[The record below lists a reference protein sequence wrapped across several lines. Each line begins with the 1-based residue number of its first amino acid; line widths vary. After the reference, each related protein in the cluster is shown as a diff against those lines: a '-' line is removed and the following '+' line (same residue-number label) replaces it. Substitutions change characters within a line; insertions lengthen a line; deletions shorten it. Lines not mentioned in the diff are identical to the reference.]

1 MRLRFKN
8 FIVATFF
15 VLGLRSSLASILKLF
30 ICMLLLITTTVF
42 SASLTKIKVAQDNSI
57 VKLEFTLNQPIKYE
71 VFYLANPSRLVIDL
85 RDTALATTINNSWY
99 ANTPI
104 KNIRLGKHEDNRLRV
119 VLDLRNKLAFKYFT
133 NHNNLIIEL
142 FLGEKKSKFPAP
154 HFLLASKNTN
164 ITNDHVAQPVTQKK
178 EIVTPKELNKSLLAP
193 TNLIKE
199 EENKIADNVNVQT
212 NLTKK
217 SNLVKNM
224 LGDKVVLFG
233 EKFLPPTP
241 IFTQKKIATRDAI
254 IVIDPGHGG
263 KDPGVVGEDQ
273 TKEKDVVLAIA
284 KKIQSE
290 LNQDQGFKVL
300 LTRDSDYFL
309 ALRERLQLAHANKAD
324 LFISLHAD
332 TYQGSDYKG
341 GVTVFALSQNGATS
355 AAARWLAEKENTSEL
370 VDNITQGS
378 VELRSLLVK
387 LAQNESIAAS
397 LHAGDSI
404 LKRLANVTRL
414 HKHKVEQASFV
425 VLKSPDIP
433 SLLIESGFISDPNE
447 EKQLK
452 DPQYQAKLA
461 DAISLGIKDYF
472 ITYPV
477 SKK

>member
-1 MRLRFKN
+1 
-8 FIVATFF
+8 
-15 VLGLRSSLASILKLF
+15 
-30 ICMLLLITTTVF
+30 MLLLITTTVF
-42 SASLTKIKVAQDNSI
+42 GASLTKIKIAQDNSI
-57 VKLEFTLNQPIKYE
+57 VKLEFTVNQPIKYE

-85 RDTALATTINNSWY
+85 HNTVLAAAINQSWC

-104 KNIRLGKHEDNRLRV
+104 KNIRIGKHEDNRLRV
-119 VLDLRNKLAFKYFT
+119 VLDLRNKLAFKQFT
-133 NHNNLIIEL
+133 SHNNLIVEL
-142 FLGEKKSKFPAP
+142 FLVKKKSKFPAP
-154 HFLLASKNTN
+154 HLLPASK
-164 ITNDHVAQPVTQKK
+164 ITTVANSHVVLPPSVTQKK
-178 EIVTPKELNKSLLAP
+178 EIVIPKELNRSLPAP
-193 TNLIKE
+193 PNLVKDG
-199 EENKIADNVNVQT
+199 ENKLSDHANVQT

-217 SNLVKNM
+217 NNLVKNA
-224 LGDKVVLFG
+224 LGDKVVSFG
-233 EKFLPPTP
+233 EKFLPP
-241 IFTQKKIATRDAI
+241 IFTQKKILIRDAI

-263 KDPGVVGEDQ
+263 KDPGVVGNDQ
-273 TKEKDVVLAIA
+273 TTEKDVVLAIA

-300 LTRDSDYFL
+300 LTRDGDYFL

-341 GVTVFALSQNGATS
+341 GVTIFALSQYGATS

-370 VDNITQGS
+370 LDNTTQGS

-414 HKHKVEQASFV
+414 HTHKVEQASFV

-461 DAISLGIKDYF
+461 DAITLGIKDYF
-472 ITYPV
+472 TAYPV
-477 SKK
+477 SEK

>member
-8 FIVATFF
+8 FIVVTSES
-15 VLGLRSSLASILKLF
+15 LRSSLASILKLL
-30 ICMLLLITTTVF
+30 ICILLLITTTVF
-42 SASLTKIKVAQDNSI
+42 GASLSKIKITRDNFV

-71 VFYLANPSRLVIDL
+71 AFYLANPSRLVIDL
-85 RDTALATTINNSWY
+85 SNTTLTTAIDQSWY

-104 KNIRLGKHEDNRLRV
+104 KNIRLGKHEDNSLRV
-119 VLDLRNKLAFKYFT
+119 VLDLHNKLVFKHFT
-133 NHNNLIIEL
+133 NHNDLIIEL
-142 FLGEKKSKFPAP
+142 FLGEKKVKVPAP
-154 HFLLASKNTN
+154 FNMVQ
-164 ITNDHVAQPVTQKK
+164 DG
-178 EIVTPKELNKSLLAP
+178 
-193 TNLIKE
+193 
-199 EENKIADNVNVQT
+199 ENKISDHHANAQI

-217 SNLVKNM
+217 NNLAKKK
-224 LGDKVVLFG
+224 LADKVISFSR
-233 EKFLPPTP
+233 KIFSP
-241 IFTQKKIATRDAI
+241 IFTQKKLPVRDVI

-263 KDPGVVGEDQ
+263 KDPGVVGNDQ

-290 LNQDQGFKVL
+290 LNQGQGFKVL
-300 LTRDSDYFL
+300 LTRDGDYFL

-332 TYQGSDYKG
+332 TYQGADYKG

-370 VDNITQGS
+370 VDNTTQGS

-387 LAQNESIAAS
+387 LAQNASIAAS
-397 LHAGDSI
+397 LHAGDAI

-414 HKHKVEQASFV
+414 HTHKVEQASFV

-452 DPQYQAKLA
+452 DSGYQAKLA

-472 ITYPV
+472 AAYPV
-477 SKK
+477 TK